1 MYYAGIDISKRFFTV
16 SILEEGGEI
25 VKSPI
30 YLPGQSERISQAL
43 NIHSLLKN
51 PLEKHPV

>member
-30 YLPGQSERISQAL
+30 YLPGQSERIS
-43 NIHSLLKN
+43 
-51 PLEKHPV
+51 